1 MEVSMPTGSL
11 CAERNVIGTALSDDI
26 TLRRE
31 DIKMVAVY
39 AASMPLPAQIN
50 RTGSVGYGMGMM
62 SKQNSVNFNVADVGL
77 QFSEHS
83 AFTGDACERAAAAST
98 VAGLRRGGSDEMETP
113 ATPGGA
119 HLRSPQRSGSVS
131 FETVETS
138 NTTPFRG
145 GGLSPIQTDF
155 ACLPCS
161 MGGSPAVTPGRAARS
176 GSDPGPPSQANTP
189 IVGTPSPQHGTYY
202 ASGGKSPQALGK
214 RKIMDIGRQYSL
226 NSVPGAAGTADASA
240 PTPGARKA
248 AKIKAEGE
256 ASTAKV
262 LPSAAP
268 ATRSVTKDSPHN
280 QNVASSRIGNGAGD
294 AKSTAS
300 ASSAGSAPAAS
311 NGATTAAANQHNSRR
326 RTKTVAFTAS
336 STSLVNPLPSP
347 APLTALANTVIDI
360 DSALL
365 LRRQDS
371 VEGLVPTSPNG
382 SQLDLSLLAGIDE
395 MGSYQH
401 LHLINN
407 AIRITS
413 HNHHHQIETETI
425 SVDRE

>member
-161 MGGSPAVTPGRAARS
+161 MGGSPAVTP
-176 GSDPGPPSQANTP
+176 PPAPPPRPAPRPPAHAN
-189 IVGTPSPQHGTYY
+189 TYY

-226 NSVPGAAGTADASA
+226 NSVPGAAATADASA
-240 PTPGARKA
+240 PTPGTSKA

-280 QNVASSRIGNGAGD
+280 QNVASSRIGNGTGD